1 MTIHD
6 ILAMANTDGGLIILG
21 VKESDGGYV
30 VEGLPNVR
38 KLVQEFWNL
47 ANNRQKVS
55 VNLLLNDD
63 VSIFCVAWWNQ
74 ETWHCDMQMSPIIR
88 SRHIGPP

>member
-6 ILAMANTDGGLIILG
+6 MLANLEFTEDR
-21 VKESDGGYV
+21 ESGEGYV

-47 ANNRQKVS
+47 ASNRQKVS
-55 VNLLLNDD
+55 VNLLSNDD
-63 VSIFCVAWWNQ
+63 VSILQV
-74 ETWHCDMQMSPIIR
+74 SGR
-88 SRHIGPP
+88 SDVVLRIPRATRWQ